1 MKPGC
6 FLKTLVVGTILLAAA
21 IYIITNKGKEWF
33 VDPIKENILSSAFDS
48 LPNELKGLKD
58 TKEKMMLV
66 ERIDSLVTLFK
77 SDTSG
82 VSINFTKVEKFFETL
97 KAYSNDSLLTSSE
110 YEFLKKMT
118 DEMISIRPK
127 NIIEFENDSK
137 APQ

>member
-6 FLKTLVVGTILLAAA
+6 FLKTLILGTILLAAA

-58 TKEKMMLV
+58 TKEKLMLV

-82 VSINFTKVEKFFETL
+82 VTINFNKVDNFFKTL
-97 KAYSNDSLLTSSE
+97 KDYSKDSLLTSRE
-110 YEFLKKMT
+110 YEFLKTMT
-118 DEMISIRPK
+118 DEIISIKPR

-137 APQ
+137 AP

>member
-6 FLKTLVVGTILLAAA
+6 FLKTLIVGTIILAAA

-33 VDPIKENILSSAFDS
+33 VDPIKENILSNAFDS

-97 KAYSNDSLLTSSE
+97 KDYSNDSLLTSSE

-137 APQ
+137 AP

>member
-6 FLKTLVVGTILLAAA
+6 FLKTLIVGTIILAAA

-97 KAYSNDSLLTSSE
+97 KDYSNDSLLTSSE

-137 APQ
+137 AP

>member
-6 FLKTLVVGTILLAAA
+6 FLKTLIVGTILLATA

-33 VDPIKENILSSAFDS
+33 VDPIKENILASAFDS

-58 TKEKMMLV
+58 TKEKLMLV

-97 KAYSNDSLLTSSE
+97 KDYSKDSLLTSKE
-110 YEFLKKMT
+110 YAFLKKMT
-118 DEMISIRPK
+118 DEMISIKPK

-137 APQ
+137 AQ